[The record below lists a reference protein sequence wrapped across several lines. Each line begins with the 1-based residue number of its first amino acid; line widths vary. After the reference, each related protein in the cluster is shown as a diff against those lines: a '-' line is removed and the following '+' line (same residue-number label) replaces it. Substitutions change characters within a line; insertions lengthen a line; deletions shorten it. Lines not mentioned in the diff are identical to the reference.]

1 MFWLVPACALPQG
14 ATDASDSVDTGCP
27 EHLPE
32 CQEDGDPGTELA
44 LGQLSGTCPALTE
57 VWRSSEPEAFR
68 NAIDLFNG
76 FDDSLLSE
84 GGTTIWTNENLGGS
98 SKESEVVAFE
108 VLHGCE
114 GADLLATEAE
124 LEYSAEG
131 KKGDLLVDVEGHPLL
146 VSVTRG
152 FNYPDPDA
160 GITDEAATELLEKKL
175 TGLQEATQLLVPDHH
190 RALLHVLAYGEN
202 DAKSLDSAW
211 AGLDPE
217 ISADLLLMV
226 TVTNG
231 DDSALY

>member
-1 MFWLVPACALPQG
+1 MFWLVLACTPPQG
-14 ATDASDSVDTGCP
+14 ATDASHPADSGCP
-27 EHLPE
+27 QQLPD
-32 CQEDGDPGTELA
+32 CQESGDTEPDLA
-44 LGQLSGTCPALTE
+44 LGELSGTCPALTD

-76 FDDSLLSE
+76 FDESLLSE

-108 VLHGCE
+108 VLYGCE
-114 GADLLATEAE
+114 GAELIGTEAE

-160 GITDEAATELLEKKL
+160 GINDEEATELLEKKL
-175 TGLQEATQLLVPDHH
+175 TGLHEASDLLVPDHH
-190 RALLHVLAYGEN
+190 RALLHVLAYSDK
-202 DAKSLDSAW
+202 DAESLDSAW
-211 AGLDPE
+211 AQLDPAV
-217 ISADLLLMV
+217 SSDLLLLV
-226 TVTNG
+226 TVTDG